1 MVLSL
6 AGYVLIPMIR
16 EHSRLKQLSDY
27 YKQKY
32 PNKAELD
39 SLIHDIREQLQV
51 MQARIELVDQL
62 TDAIKAGHYDAKKME
77 SISSELGR
85 QKENYDKIAAL
96 VAMLRQYEEK
106 TLRQ

>member
-1 MVLSL
+1 MMIRVDNNKLVNYGKLFILLIGAALLSIGFVGLAYDYAGDLVIRAGNTGWVFIGAGVALMVLSL

-39 SLIHDIREQLQV
+39 SLIHDIR
-51 MQARIELVDQL
+51 
-62 TDAIKAGHYDAKKME
+62 
-77 SISSELGR
+77 
-85 QKENYDKIAAL
+85 
-96 VAMLRQYEEK
+96 
-106 TLRQ
+106 